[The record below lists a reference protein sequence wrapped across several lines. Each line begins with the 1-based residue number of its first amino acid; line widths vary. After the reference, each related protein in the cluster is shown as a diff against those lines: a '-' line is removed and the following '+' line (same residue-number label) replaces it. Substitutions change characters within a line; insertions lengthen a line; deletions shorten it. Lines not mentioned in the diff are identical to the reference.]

1 MEQRSFAV
9 LLVALLGA
17 SLAQAA
23 PVHSS
28 AAATANRA
36 AVHANNAVG
45 NAYVSP
51 TARQTQHS
59 AQSRASQ
66 NAGMAVEKSA
76 NTPPP

>member
-1 MEQRSFAV
+1 MKQRSLAV
-9 LLVALLGA
+9 LLIAMLA
-17 SLAQAA
+17 TTAQAA
-23 PVHSS
+23 PVRSS

-36 AVHANNAVG
+36 SVHANNAVG

-51 TARQTQHS
+51 AARQTQRS
-59 AQSRASQ
+59 AQTRASQ